1 MQNFLAG
8 LKGLGRTRLMVM
20 GAAAAVLLAAIGLFA
35 FRGSG
40 QSMALLYGGVDL
52 NEAAHMVEDL
62 TKAHIPNRTNS
73 DGTSI
78 YVPQD
83 QVASARLLLAKDGL
97 PSGGSVGYELF
108 DKSATLTSTQFEQT
122 INETRAMEGELERS
136 IRLLQGVRNVRVHLV
151 LPHRDLFS
159 TQTSP
164 SQASVVLDIGRG
176 GRIAPDGIQAIQN
189 LVAAA
194 VPGLRP
200 QNISIVDTRGDVLA
214 KPGDPDS
221 PDGQAN
227 SLEKF
232 RHAEEQRL
240 AQAAEEILIPTL
252 GSGHVRARAA
262 VTINTDEIRETE
274 ENYDPNQQVLRSQQ
288 TTSDK
293 SVNTEATPNTTV
305 ANNLPNANAN
315 QNNRTGSNDD
325 REEETDNYEIG
336 KRVRVISQTRPRV
349 SRISLAVLVD
359 GTYSKDKAGNEVWKP
374 LDTAEVER
382 LTALVRTAVGYDKSR
397 GDEVNVV
404 SMRFMAEPEGA
415 FGAES
420 SSLFTR
426 DTLIYV
432 AEWVVPILLAI
443 GAIFLA
449 IRPILRR
456 GKALPELL
464 ATTPLETLPGTSP
477 GAATAVGQIPGQPGP
492 ALAAVEG
499 TVDDTVSIEGI
510 EGKLQMEAITKVSDR
525 IEQSPRETIF
535 IIRNWLAAPDIK
547 KGRDRE

>member
-20 GAAAAVLLAAIGLFA
+20 GAAAAVLLTAIGLFA

-78 YVPQD
+78 YVPQN

-262 VTINTDEIRETE
+262 VTINTDEIHETE

-336 KRVRVISQTRPRV
+336 KRVRIISQTRPRV

-359 GTYSKDKAGNEVWKP
+359 GTYSKDKAGNDVWKP

-432 AEWVVPILLAI
+432 AEWVVPILLAV

-456 GKALPELL
+456 GKNLPELL
-464 ATTPLETLPGTSP
+464 ATTPLETLPGAPP
-477 GAATAVGQIPGQPGP
+477 GAAAVGQIPGQPGP

-499 TVDDTVSIEGI
+499 NVDDTVSIEGI
-510 EGKLQMEAITKVSDR
+510 EGKLRMAALTKVSDR